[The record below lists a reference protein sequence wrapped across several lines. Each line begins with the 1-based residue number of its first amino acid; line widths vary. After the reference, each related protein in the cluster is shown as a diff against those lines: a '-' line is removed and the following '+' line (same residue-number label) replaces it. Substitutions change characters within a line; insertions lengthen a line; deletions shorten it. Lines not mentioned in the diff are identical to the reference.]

1 MRFRFIQVF
10 ALLAVIAGAYAGVA
24 RALDFDDEDPEPPH
38 PEIGLLYH
46 YEIGTHAGCLPHH
59 LVIVSG
65 AIPPGL
71 KLTQLDNH
79 TGLVDGIATEAGT
92 FSVWLAVKD
101 CDNKSA
107 EALFTFDVW
116 ARRWAIATDSL
127 PSAAVGSPYSSTLV
141 GNGIKSNVTWA
152 VTAGALPAGLTLSKD
167 GVISGAP
174 SAPGTATFTVNAT
187 ADSID
192 SAAPGRRIDSRQYTL
207 NVAGSLSASISRNVA
222 EVGVPVRS
230 TLVAS
235 GGQQPYTWSAKGATP
250 SGLRIGS
257 NGVITGVPKRAGSYT
272 VAAHV
277 VDANGTA
284 KDVEVKLV
292 VRPRLEITAQSL
304 RAGTA
309 GQAYRARVAVR
320 GGVGPMQWTATLPRG
335 LKLDATGAITGVP
348 TAAGTFR
355 VTLRVRD
362 ALGARSAKTLVLSVR

>member
-1 MRFRFIQVF
+1 MRFRFIRVF
-10 ALLAVIAGAYAGVA
+10 ILLAVIAGAYAGVA

-65 AIPPGL
+65 ALPPGL

-79 TGLVDGIATEAGT
+79 TGLVDGMATEPGT

-116 ARRWAIATDSL
+116 ARRWAITTDSL

-152 VTAGALPAGLTLSKD
+152 VTAGALPAGLTLSEE
-167 GVISGAP
+167 GVISGTP
-174 SAPGTATFTVNAT
+174 SASGTATFMVKAT

-192 SAAPGRRIDSRQYTL
+192 SAAPGTRVDSRQYTL
-207 NVAGSLSASISRNVA
+207 NVAGSLSASISRSVA

-230 TLVAS
+230 TLVAR
-235 GGQQPYTWSAKGATP
+235 GGQQPYTWAAKGATAR
-250 SGLRIGS
+250 GLRIGAS
-257 NGVITGVPKRAGSYT
+257 RRRTP
-272 VAAHV
+272 
-277 VDANGTA
+277 
-284 KDVEVKLV
+284 
-292 VRPRLEITAQSL
+292 
-304 RAGTA
+304 
-309 GQAYRARVAVR
+309 
-320 GGVGPMQWTATLPRG
+320 GGRE
-335 LKLDATGAITGVP
+335 
-348 TAAGTFR
+348 
-355 VTLRVRD
+355 
-362 ALGARSAKTLVLSVR
+362 